1 MSDPPRISD
10 VRYEDLEPGVRFGPY
25 AERLERSASDR
36 LRGAVGET
44 KPGELAPAGVVPLL
58 FLKTLRRALGGIPPG
73 GILARQR
80 FEFHRPLPSEC
91 TVETEAWVGEQYE
104 RRGRFYTV
112 FEFSVRLPGAEPAA
126 TGTMVIAAPP

>member
-1 MSDPPRISD
+1 
-10 VRYEDLEPGVRFGPY
+10 
-25 AERLERSASDR
+25 
-36 LRGAVGET
+36 
-44 KPGELAPAGVVPLL
+44 VPLL

-80 FEFHRPLPSEC
+80 FDFHDALPAKC

-112 FEFSVRLPGAEPAA
+112 FEFSIRLAGGETAA
-126 TGTMVIAAPP
+126 TGTMVIAAPPVRSEP